1 MKISCIGVGNVGK
14 ALAQG
19 LARAN
24 HEVVLGVR
32 RESFAKHEAFAK
44 GIGAR
49 VCTPEDAARDSQIL
63 LLATPWQETESV
75 IRSLGTLA
83 GKILIDATN
92 PIAADFSGLEVGH
105 STSGAELVASWAKG
119 ARVVKCFNQT
129 GYEGMANPQ
138 FGALKA
144 VQFVAG
150 DDAEACA
157 TVMSLCSDVG
167 FEAVMAGNLS
177 LARQLEQFAWL
188 WIHMAIKRKMGRDW
202 AFAISRRP

>member
-1 MKISCIGVGNVGK
+1 MKVSLIGVGNVGK
-14 ALAQG
+14 ALARR
-19 LARAN
+19 LASAN

-44 GIGAR
+44 SIGAK
-49 VCTPEDAARDSQIL
+49 VCTPQEAVRDSQVL
-63 LLATPWQETESV
+63 LLATPWQQTQA
-75 IRSLGTLA
+75 IIQSLGDFA

-105 STSGAELVASWAKG
+105 TTSGAELVASWAKG

-129 GYEGMANPQ
+129 GYEGMENPQ
-138 FGALKA
+138 FGAQKA

-157 TVMSLCSDVG
+157 TVMTLCSDVG

-188 WIHMAIKRKMGRDW
+188 WIHMAIKRKMGRGW
-202 AFAISRRP
+202 AFAISRRL